1 MPGVILSPLF
11 YTFLQEN
18 NLTVL
23 RDLILDHLHMYY
35 AIIISAK
42 LVEGFLQ
49 DIQFDE
55 HVVSHDPTFSIFL
68 SHIYLT
74 PHLPPQ

>member
-1 MPGVILSPLF
+1 
-11 YTFLQEN
+11 
-18 NLTVL
+18 
-23 RDLILDHLHMYY
+23 MYY

-55 HVVSHDPTFSIFL
+55 HVVSHDPMFSIFL